1 MSVKV
6 NRGQEKHRVLQ
17 HGQHTSPA
25 SRLAHHDPGD
35 QVGSEDM
42 TWQIKS
48 TGNMTWEVKA
58 GWPLGER

>member
-6 NRGQEKHRVLQ
+6 NRGREEHQVLQ

-25 SRLAHHDPGD
+25 APVGQHDLRG
-35 QVGSEDM
+35 QVGGETM

-48 TGNMTWEVKA
+48 TGNMT
-58 GWPLGER
+58 

>member
-6 NRGQEKHRVLQ
+6 NCGQEKHRVLQ

-25 SRLAHHDPGD
+25 APVGQHDLRG
-35 QVGSEDM
+35 QVGGEPM

-48 TGNMTWEVKA
+48 TGEHDQGDQV
-58 GWPLGER
+58 G

>member
-1 MSVKV
+1 MAS
-6 NRGQEKHRVLQ
+6 
-17 HGQHTSPA
+17 TPA
-25 SRLAHHDPGD
+25 RHPGWHHDPGD